1 MALTRGE
8 GQTKGVGIMRILT
21 AILLVILAVTLTLTP
36 AQGHT
41 ELRFFESQAELGEW
55 QKANLVE
62 SMGEQRCI
70 AEALEMQRR
79 ALRDGYQVSFQ
90 ALFPGRTSIQPDFE
104 WEMVNSTFIGLNM
117 YFFSPTK
124 AYYWKAGN
132 SINGLR

>member
-1 MALTRGE
+1 MIKATLLIALIVLLL
-8 GQTKGVGIMRILT
+8 GVS
-21 AILLVILAVTLTLTP
+21 P

-41 ELRFFESQAELGEW
+41 ELRFFESQDELATW
-55 QKANLVE
+55 QRANLVE
-62 SMGEQRCI
+62 DIGDQKCV

-90 ALFPGRTSIQPDFE
+90 AMFYGRWQGGKE
-104 WEMVNSTFIGLNM
+104 WEMVNSTFIGLNL

-132 SINGLR
+132 SINGLRYRED